1 MNLNNHKIP
10 NFMNINKFKSLFMG
24 ILLIAITFSLMV
36 SNTNGPATVFA
47 QKAPCQI
54 PTTITISGLPGQ
66 TKDATTKIIAHG
78 DDVAH
83 GMEGIEIPGIGTG
96 IVNILVTCPQPQP

>member
-1 MNLNNHKIP
+1 MFI
-10 NFMNINKFKSLFMG
+10 G
-24 ILLIAITFSLMV
+24 ILLIAAALLMN
-36 SNTNGPATVFA
+36 SNNTNGPTTVFA

-54 PTTITISGLPGQ
+54 PTTITISKLPGQ
-66 TKDATTKIIAHG
+66 TKDAATKIIAHG

-96 IVNILVTCPQPQP
+96 IVNILVACPQPQP